1 MKNYQTSEIKNVV
14 LLGAPGSGKT
24 TFAEAMAFEGK
35 VIDRRGS
42 IENENTLSDNTDLE
56 HSNRRSIYSTI
67 LYTEF
72 MNHKLNIIDAP
83 GSDDFSGGLF
93 AAFKVA
99 DVGLM
104 LFNAQNGFEVGSE
117 IQSRY
122 AKTYNVPLVGVI
134 NQLDSEKANWE
145 GTLESIASFS
155 KVKPIVVQYP
165 VNPGPGFDA
174 FIDVLLMKM
183 FRFKDDNG
191 TREELP
197 IPAEHAERAAELH
210 QALLEAAAENDETLM
225 DTYFEKGDLEPDEI
239 RKGLGMGIANRDW
252 MPIFCASAKKDIGTK
267 RIMEFIIKVAPN
279 PDQRPPMTDTEGN
292 DIPADPAG
300 PTILFVFKSSIEQ
313 HVGEISYFRVVS
325 GKVTEGME
333 LLNMRTENKEKLSQ
347 LFAVAGKNR
356 VKVSEMSAGDIGC
369 TVKLKSTRTGDTLA
383 PAGSHTVISPMVFPE
398 PRYRAAVRAVNQAD
412 EEKLGELLNKA
423 RYEDPT
429 LLVEYSKEL
438 KQTIVQGQGE
448 LHLKILRDQIMG
460 GSKIDI
466 EYFAPRIPYRETIT
480 KTAAADYRHKKQ
492 SGGAGQFGEVH
503 LVIEPYYE
511 GMPEPSKYKVDGKE
525 LTLNVKNKEEYDL
538 DWGGKLQF
546 YSAVVGGAIDARFMP
561 AILKGIM
568 EKMEEGPLTGS
579 YARDIRVIV
588 YDGKMHP
595 VDSNEISF
603 KLAGRNAFKEAFR
616 NAGPKIMEPIYNVEV
631 LVPSDKM
638 GDVMSDMQNRRAI
651 IEGMSS
657 EGGLDRLSARVP
669 LSELYR
675 YSTTLSS
682 LTNGRA
688 TYTMKFASYEGSLRY
703 SGETAQGVCGYRQ
716 GRITETKIRK
726 AGRWNHRP
734 AILKAADHNGR
745 IIVIT
750 KTPSGHGVL
759 TRAGIVEKATS
770 QAPVTPN
777 RRALY
782 CPS

>member
-145 GTLESIASFS
+145 GSLESIASFS

-252 MPIFCASAKKDIGTK
+252 MPIFCASAKRDIGTK

-688 TYTMKFASYEGSLRY
+688 TYTMKFASYEQVPSDIQEKL
-703 SGETAQGVCGYRQ
+703 
-716 GRITETKIRK
+716 
-726 AGRWNHRP
+726 
-734 AILKAADHNGR
+734 LKAYAD
-745 IIVIT
+745 T
-750 KTPSGHGVL
+750 DKD
-759 TRAGIVEKATS
+759 E
-770 QAPVTPN
+770 
-777 RRALY
+777 
-782 CPS
+782 

>member
-252 MPIFCASAKKDIGTK
+252 MPIFCASAKRDIGTK

-492 SGGAGQFGEVH
+492 SGGAGQFGEGH

-688 TYTMKFASYEGSLRY
+688 TYTMKFASYEQVPSDIQEKL
-703 SGETAQGVCGYRQ
+703 
-716 GRITETKIRK
+716 
-726 AGRWNHRP
+726 
-734 AILKAADHNGR
+734 LKAYAD
-745 IIVIT
+745 T
-750 KTPSGHGVL
+750 DKD
-759 TRAGIVEKATS
+759 E
-770 QAPVTPN
+770 
-777 RRALY
+777 
-782 CPS
+782 

>member
-657 EGGLDRLSARVP
+657 EGGLDRLSARGP

-688 TYTMKFASYEGSLRY
+688 TYTMKFASYEQVPSDIQEKL
-703 SGETAQGVCGYRQ
+703 
-716 GRITETKIRK
+716 
-726 AGRWNHRP
+726 
-734 AILKAADHNGR
+734 LKAYAD
-745 IIVIT
+745 T
-750 KTPSGHGVL
+750 DKD
-759 TRAGIVEKATS
+759 E
-770 QAPVTPN
+770 
-777 RRALY
+777 
-782 CPS
+782 

>member
-412 EEKLGELLNKA
+412 KEKLGELLNKA

-688 TYTMKFASYEGSLRY
+688 TYTMKFASYEQVPSDIQEKL
-703 SGETAQGVCGYRQ
+703 
-716 GRITETKIRK
+716 
-726 AGRWNHRP
+726 
-734 AILKAADHNGR
+734 LKAYAD
-745 IIVIT
+745 T
-750 KTPSGHGVL
+750 DKD
-759 TRAGIVEKATS
+759 E
-770 QAPVTPN
+770 
-777 RRALY
+777 
-782 CPS
+782 

>member
-122 AKTYNVPLVGVI
+122 AKTYNVPLGGVI

-688 TYTMKFASYEGSLRY
+688 TYTMKFASYEQVPSDIQEKL
-703 SGETAQGVCGYRQ
+703 
-716 GRITETKIRK
+716 
-726 AGRWNHRP
+726 
-734 AILKAADHNGR
+734 LKAYAD
-745 IIVIT
+745 T
-750 KTPSGHGVL
+750 DKD
-759 TRAGIVEKATS
+759 E
-770 QAPVTPN
+770 
-777 RRALY
+777 
-782 CPS
+782 

>member
-145 GTLESIASFS
+145 GILESIASFS

-688 TYTMKFASYEGSLRY
+688 TYTMKFASYEQVPSDIQEKL
-703 SGETAQGVCGYRQ
+703 
-716 GRITETKIRK
+716 
-726 AGRWNHRP
+726 
-734 AILKAADHNGR
+734 LKAYAD
-745 IIVIT
+745 T
-750 KTPSGHGVL
+750 DKD
-759 TRAGIVEKATS
+759 E
-770 QAPVTPN
+770 
-777 RRALY
+777 
-782 CPS
+782 

>member
-1 MKNYQTSEIKNVV
+1 MGGILHMHALFSYRIFIYLWSAILNVQKIWLRRKGIVLRTIIINLKIRMKNYQTSEIKNVV

-35 VIDRRGS
+35 VIDRRGT

-72 MNHKLNIIDAP
+72 MDHKLNIIDAP

-93 AAFKVA
+93 SAFKVA

-122 AKTYNVPLVGVI
+122 AKEYNVPLIGVI

-145 GTLESIASFS
+145 ATLESIEAFS
-155 KVKPIVVQYP
+155 KVKPVIIQFP
-165 VNPGPGFDA
+165 VNAGPDFNA

-183 FRFKDDNG
+183 FRFKDENG
-191 TREELP
+191 TREELD
-197 IPAEHAERAAELH
+197 IPAEYAERAAELH
-210 QALLEAAAENDETLM
+210 HALLEAAAENDETLM
-225 DTYFEKGDLEPDEI
+225 DRYFDKGDLVPNDI
-239 RKGLGMGIANRDW
+239 RKGIGMGIAKREW
-252 MPIFCASAKKDIGTK
+252 MPIFCASAKRDIGTK
-267 RIMEFIIKVAPN
+267 RIMEFIINVAPN
-279 PDQRPPMTDTEGN
+279 PDQRPPMTDVDGN
-292 DIPADPAG
+292 DVICDSNAAPV
-300 PTILFVFKSSIEQ
+300 LFVFKSTIEQ

-333 LLNMRTENKEKLSQ
+333 FINMRTENKEKISQ

-356 VKVSEMSAGDIGC
+356 VKVSEMNAGDIGC
-369 TVKLKSTRTGDTLA
+369 TVKLKSTRTGDTLTA
-383 PAGSHTVISPMVFPE
+383 GGSHVVISPMIFPE
-398 PRYRAAVRAVNQAD
+398 PRYRAAVRAINQAD

-423 RYEDPT
+423 KYEDPT

-448 LHLKILRDQIMG
+448 LHLKILRDQIVS

-466 EYFAPRIPYRETIT
+466 EYSAPKIPYRETIT

-511 GMPEPSKYKVDGKE
+511 GMPEPSKYKIDGKE
-525 LTLNVKNKEEYDL
+525 LTLNVKSKEEYDL

-546 YSAVVGGAIDARFMP
+546 YSAIVGGAIDARFMP

-616 NAGPKIMEPIYNVEV
+616 NAGPKIMEPIYSVEV
-631 LVPSDKM
+631 LVPTDKM

-657 EGGLDRLSARVP
+657 EGGLDRLTARVP

-688 TYTMKFASYEGSLRY
+688 TYTMKFASYEQVPSDIQDKL
-703 SGETAQGVCGYRQ
+703 
-716 GRITETKIRK
+716 
-726 AGRWNHRP
+726 
-734 AILKAADHNGR
+734 LKAYAD
-745 IIVIT
+745 T
-750 KTPSGHGVL
+750 DKD
-759 TRAGIVEKATS
+759 E
-770 QAPVTPN
+770 
-777 RRALY
+777 
-782 CPS
+782 

>member
-165 VNPGPGFDA
+165 VNQGPGFDA

-210 QALLEAAAENDETLM
+210 QALLEAAAEDDKTLM

-688 TYTMKFASYEGSLRY
+688 TYTMKFASYEQVPSDIQEKL
-703 SGETAQGVCGYRQ
+703 
-716 GRITETKIRK
+716 
-726 AGRWNHRP
+726 
-734 AILKAADHNGR
+734 LKAYAD
-745 IIVIT
+745 T
-750 KTPSGHGVL
+750 DKD
-759 TRAGIVEKATS
+759 E
-770 QAPVTPN
+770 
-777 RRALY
+777 
-782 CPS
+782 

>member
-83 GSDDFSGGLF
+83 GSDDFSGGLL

-183 FRFKDDNG
+183 FRFKDANG

-688 TYTMKFASYEGSLRY
+688 TYTMKFASYEQVPSDIQEKL
-703 SGETAQGVCGYRQ
+703 
-716 GRITETKIRK
+716 
-726 AGRWNHRP
+726 
-734 AILKAADHNGR
+734 LKAYAD
-745 IIVIT
+745 T
-750 KTPSGHGVL
+750 DKD
-759 TRAGIVEKATS
+759 E
-770 QAPVTPN
+770 
-777 RRALY
+777 
-782 CPS
+782 

>member
-72 MNHKLNIIDAP
+72 MNYKLNIIDAP

-197 IPAEHAERAAELH
+197 IPAEHAERSAELH

-292 DIPADPAG
+292 DVPADPAG

-333 LLNMRTENKEKLSQ
+333 LMNMRTENKEKLSQ

-383 PAGSHTVISPMVFPE
+383 PVGSHTVISPMVFPE

-688 TYTMKFASYEGSLRY
+688 TYTMKFASYEQVPSDIQEKL
-703 SGETAQGVCGYRQ
+703 
-716 GRITETKIRK
+716 
-726 AGRWNHRP
+726 
-734 AILKAADHNGR
+734 LKAYAD
-745 IIVIT
+745 T
-750 KTPSGHGVL
+750 DKD
-759 TRAGIVEKATS
+759 E
-770 QAPVTPN
+770 
-777 RRALY
+777 
-782 CPS
+782 

>member
-14 LLGAPGSGKT
+14 LLGASGSGKT
-24 TFAEAMAFEGK
+24 TFAEAMAYEGG
-35 VIDRRGS
+35 VVDRRGS
-42 IENENTLSDNTDLE
+42 IENENTISDNTDLE
-56 HSNRRSIYSTI
+56 RSNRRSIYSTI

-83 GSDDFSGGLF
+83 GSDDFCGGLF
-93 AAFKVA
+93 SAFKVA
-99 DVGLM
+99 DVGVM

-122 AKTYNVPLVGVI
+122 AQTYNVPLIGVV
-134 NQLDSEKANWE
+134 NQLDSDKANWE
-145 GTLESIASFS
+145 NTLESISAAS
-155 KVKPIVVQYP
+155 KVKPVIVQYP
-165 VNPGPGFDA
+165 INPGPEFDA

-183 FRFKDDNG
+183 FRFKDENG
-191 TREELP
+191 SREELP
-197 IPAEHAERAAELH
+197 IPAEHAEHAAELH
-210 QALLEAAAENDETLM
+210 RILLEAAAENDESLM
-225 DTYFEKGDLEPDEI
+225 DLYFEKGELSTNEI

-267 RIMEFIIKVAPN
+267 RLMEFIINVAPN
-279 PDQRPPMTDTEGN
+279 PDQRPPMQDTEGN
-292 DIPADPAG
+292 DVIADAKA
-300 PTILFVFKSSIEQ
+300 PTVLFVFKSSIEQ

-325 GKVTEGME
+325 GKVSEGME
-333 LLNMRTENKEKLSQ
+333 LINMRNDNKEKISQ

-356 VKVSEMSAGDIGC
+356 VKVSELTAGDIGC
-369 TVKLKSTRTGDTLA
+369 TVKLKSTRTDDTLA
-383 PAGSHTVISPMVFPE
+383 APGSHTIITPMVFPE
-398 PRYRAAVRAVNQAD
+398 PRYRTAVRAVNQAD
-412 EEKLGELLNKA
+412 DEKLGDLLNKA
-423 RYEDPT
+423 KYEDPT

-438 KQTIVQGQGE
+438 KQTIIQGQGE
-448 LHLKILRDQIMG
+448 LHLKILKDQIVTNN
-460 GSKIDI
+460 KIDI

-503 LVIEPYYE
+503 LVIEPWYE
-511 GMPEPSKYKVDGKE
+511 GIPEPSKYKIDGKE
-525 LTLNVKNKEEYDL
+525 LSLNVKNKEEYDL

-616 NAGPKIMEPIYNVEV
+616 NAGPKIMEPIYTVEI

-657 EGGLDRLSARVP
+657 ESGLDRLTARVP
-669 LSELYR
+669 LAEMYR

-688 TYTMKFASYEGSLRY
+688 TYSMKFSSYEQVPSDIQDKL
-703 SGETAQGVCGYRQ
+703 
-716 GRITETKIRK
+716 
-726 AGRWNHRP
+726 
-734 AILKAADHNGR
+734 LKAYADND
-745 IIVIT
+745 
-750 KTPSGHGVL
+750 KD
-759 TRAGIVEKATS
+759 E
-770 QAPVTPN
+770 
-777 RRALY
+777 
-782 CPS
+782 